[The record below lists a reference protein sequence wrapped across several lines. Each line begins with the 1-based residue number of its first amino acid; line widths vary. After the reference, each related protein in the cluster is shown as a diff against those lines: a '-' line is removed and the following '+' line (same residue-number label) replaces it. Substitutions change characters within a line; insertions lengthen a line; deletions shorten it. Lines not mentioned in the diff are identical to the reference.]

1 MKNRMFLIFLIT
13 TFFLLFGC
21 SSSQE
26 KNGSSLV
33 PVSENADPF
42 IPDLPKEKQLENKN
56 TPVPYYNAYTVN
68 LDVNPALRMIS
79 GIEKVK
85 YKNTTGKSLNELYM
99 NVYLNAFSQ
108 KCDYI
113 PYLEE
118 AKETLFPYGID
129 YSMFQINSLTI
140 NDEPVSYS
148 LNNTVLNL
156 KLQKPLA
163 AEEETEIVIVFECYI
178 PKISTRFGA
187 NNASLWAGSF
197 LPTIA
202 PYNEKN
208 GWAKSYYYP
217 IGDPFQNTISNY
229 EVTLTTP
236 EGYRIAATGTGTQS
250 ERNGKN
256 IAVVSAKMVRDFA
269 FSCSNQYKKAS
280 IETKEGIP
288 IHIYYYNEHSKNIS
302 QLLNAA
308 KNNLE
313 FYTQYIG
320 SYPYTE
326 LDIVESDLYY
336 EGDME
341 FPQFVLLDSSYFET
355 EKEIAMTSFTFGFQW
370 FSHVINTDSV
380 NESWLT
386 QGLTG
391 FMQSYIYYDPK
402 ELDKIMISE
411 YELLKE
417 VLKTVKY
424 PSLNNSL
431 SAYEKEES
439 FYHVQY
445 RRARLMIYSLYKKMG
460 DENFRKLLNEYYTAF
475 SFKTIT
481 SSDFLSLCEKVY
493 GKNLD
498 EFFED
503 WIFNE
508 TMPKL

>member
-1 MKNRMFLIFLIT
+1 MKNRLFFIFLII

-21 SSSQE
+21 SSNQE
-26 KNGSSLV
+26 KKEASFV
-33 PVSENADPF
+33 PVSEDADPF
-42 IPDLPKEKQLENKN
+42 TLDIPKEKLSENQN
-56 TPVPYYNAYTVN
+56 TPVPYYNTYTVN

-85 YKNTTGKSLNELYM
+85 YKNTTGNSLDEIYM

-108 KCDYI
+108 KCDYV

-118 AKETLFPYGID
+118 TKETLFPYGID
-129 YSMFQINSLTI
+129 YSVFQINSLTI
-140 NDEPVSYS
+140 NNEPVSYS
-148 LNNTVLNL
+148 LNNTILNL

-178 PKISTRFGA
+178 PKINTRFGA

-208 GWAKSYYYP
+208 GWTKSFYYP
-217 IGDPFQNTISNY
+217 IGDSFQNTISNY
-229 EVTLTTP
+229 EVTFTTP

-269 FSCSNQYKKAS
+269 FSCSNKYEKTT

-288 IHIYYYNEHSKNIS
+288 IHIYYYSKHSKNIT
-302 QLLNAA
+302 QILNVA

-326 LDIVESDLYY
+326 LDIVESNLYY
-336 EGDME
+336 EGDMQ
-341 FPQFVLLDSSYFET
+341 FPQFILLDSSYFET
-355 EKEIAMTSFTFGFQW
+355 EKEISMTSFTFGFQW
-370 FSHVINTDSV
+370 FSHVINIDSV
-380 NESWLT
+380 NESWLS

-391 FMQSYIYYDPK
+391 FMQSYIYYDHK
-402 ELDKIMISE
+402 ELDKMMTSE
-411 YELLKE
+411 YELLE
-417 VLKTVKY
+417 EALKTVKY

-439 FYHVQY
+439 FYTVQY
-445 RRARLMIYSLYKKMG
+445 KRARLMIYSLYKKMG
-460 DENFRKLLNEYYTAF
+460 EEKFRQLLKEYYTTF
-475 SFKTIT
+475 SFKTVT
-481 SSDFLSLCEKVY
+481 SSDFFSLCEKIY
-493 GKNLD
+493 GKDLD
-498 EFFED
+498 KFFES
-503 WIFNE
+503 WISNE

>member
-1 MKNRMFLIFLIT
+1 MKNRLFFIFLIM

-21 SSSQE
+21 SSNQE
-26 KNGSSLV
+26 KKASSLV
-33 PVSENADPF
+33 PVSEDSDIF
-42 IPDLPKEKQLENKN
+42 IPEIPKEKLSENQN
-56 TPVPYYNAYTVN
+56 TPVPYYNTYTVN

-85 YKNTTGKSLNELYM
+85 YKNTTSNSLDEIYM

-108 KCDYI
+108 KCDYV

-118 AKETLFPYGID
+118 TKETLFPYGID
-129 YSMFQINSLTI
+129 YSVFQINSLTI
-140 NDEPVSYS
+140 NNEPVSYS

-163 AEEETEIVIVFECYI
+163 AEEETEIIIVFECYI
-178 PKISTRFGA
+178 PKINTRFGA

-208 GWAKSYYYP
+208 GWTKSYYYP
-217 IGDPFQNTISNY
+217 IGDSFQNTISNY

-250 ERNGKN
+250 ERSGKN
-256 IAVVSAKMVRDFA
+256 TAVVSAKMVRDFA
-269 FSCSNQYKKAS
+269 FSCSNEYEKTT

-288 IHIYYYNEHSKNIS
+288 IHIYYYSKHSKNIA

-313 FYTQYIG
+313 FYIQYIG

-355 EKEIAMTSFTFGFQW
+355 EKEISITSFTFGFQW

-380 NESWLT
+380 NESWLS
-386 QGLTG
+386 QGLIG
-391 FMQSYIYYDPK
+391 FMQSYIEYDNK
-402 ELDKIMISE
+402 ELDKMMTSE

-417 VLKTVKY
+417 ALKTVKY

-439 FYHVQY
+439 FYTVQY
-445 RRARLMIYSLYKKMG
+445 KRARLMIYSLYKKMG
-460 DENFRKLLNEYYTAF
+460 EEKFRQLLKEYYTTY
-475 SFKTIT
+475 SFKTVN
-481 SSDFLSLCEKVY
+481 SSDFFSLCEKIY
-493 GKNLD
+493 GKDLD
-498 EFFED
+498 NFFKN
-503 WIFNE
+503 WISNE